1 MRRSRFLAATGA
13 CAAAAVPWSVLAAR
27 PTADALEGR
36 ALVPVVRVR
45 TGAHEL
51 VMAIDTGDPQ
61 STLSPQAAA
70 LLALTGMPVAG
81 APRMQRSTLSGV
93 QIGTTT
99 LRDHPVFITDD
110 VARMRP
116 DAGYPIDGSL
126 GFEAFKDRAL
136 TIDYA
141 AGRVLFPTVIPEG
154 ETTPIT
160 WLKYHD
166 RSPQLI
172 TFDGLSID
180 GFPVTAQ
187 FDTFMSKNAI
197 VFITKLPDL
206 AVDPDQRAPRY
217 TYEEA
222 PLSPGRVGSLKLGNT
237 LLAAHP
243 LVYAA
248 DAKAHVPTTAI
259 AAVLGDALFARRA
272 VTIDFVNSNLIVS

>member
-1 MRRSRFLAATGA
+1 MRRSMFLAGSVALG
-13 CAAAAVPWSVLAAR
+13 AAAAPWPVNAAKSD
-27 PTADALEGR
+27 PNALEGR
-36 ALVPVVRVR
+36 ALVPVVRARV
-45 TGAHEL
+45 GSHDL
-51 VMAIDTGDPQ
+51 MLAIDTGDPQ

-70 LLALTGMPVAG
+70 ALGISGTPVAG
-81 APRMQRSTLSGV
+81 APSLRRATLSGL
-93 QIGTTT
+93 QISSKTF
-99 LRDHPVFITDD
+99 RDHPLLVTDVTD
-110 VARMRP
+110 LRAL
-116 DAGYPIDGSL
+116 AGYPIDGSV
-126 GFEAFKDRAL
+126 GYEAFKDYAV

-141 AGRVLFPTVIPEG
+141 EGRVTFPTGMPDG

-166 RSPQLI
+166 RSPQLV
-172 TFDGLSID
+172 TFDGLNID

-197 VFITKLPDL
+197 VFTTKLPDL

-222 PLSPGRVGSLKLGNT
+222 ALSPGRVGSLKLGTT

-259 AAVLGDALFARRA
+259 AAVVGDALFAKRA
-272 VTIDFVNSNLIVS
+272 VTLNFVDSTLIVS